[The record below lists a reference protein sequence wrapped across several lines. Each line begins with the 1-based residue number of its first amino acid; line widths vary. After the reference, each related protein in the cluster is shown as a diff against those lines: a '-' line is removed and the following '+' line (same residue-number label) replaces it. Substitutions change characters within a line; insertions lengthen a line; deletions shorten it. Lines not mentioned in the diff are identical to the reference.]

1 MKRRTVMRDGPDP
14 IDKYVGSRVRVRR
27 VGLRLS
33 QTKLGAAINVTFQQV
48 QKYENGTNRI
58 GASNLYKIART
69 LGVEVSYFYHGMPEF
84 EQPGPNKTGLEDNP
98 PSFFESDPMASRE
111 AIELVH
117 NYFRVPDE
125 RVRKRIS
132 QFLKSVARSAKALA

>member
-14 IDKYVGSRVRVRR
+14 IDKYVGARVRVRR

-48 QKYENGTNRI
+48 QKYENGNNRI

-69 LGVEVSYFYHGMPEF
+69 LGVEVTYFYDGMPEF
-84 EQPGPNKTGLEDNP
+84 EQPEPSKTGLEDNS

-125 RVRKRIS
+125 KVRKRIS
-132 QFLKSVARSAKALA
+132 QFLKSVARLPEAAA